1 MIRSKKNLIR
11 AALALVL
18 LVDIVLIGLIWRM
31 GTSPTGPKNGLT
43 LLRRQHALLA
53 ADVARGEKIQTE
65 LPEVRRQGTTF
76 FNQDLRPLGSGYS
89 ALISDLG
96 DLAKQ
101 SGLQAENFSFH
112 QHDADKRG
120 VVELDISTVVN
131 GDYPSVVRFINDLE
145 RSDNF
150 YVLQGLSLAATS
162 TNAAQLKLNL
172 ELRTF
177 FRTT

>member
-1 MIRSKKNLIR
+1 LIRSKKNLIR
-11 AALALVL
+11 ALLALVL
-18 LVDIVLIGLIWRM
+18 LADLVLVGIIWHM
-31 GTSPTGPKNGLT
+31 GTTPQGPKNGLT

-53 ADVARGEKIQTE
+53 ADVARAEKIRAE
-65 LPEVRRQGTTF
+65 LPQVRSQGNIF

-96 DLAKQ
+96 VLAKE

-112 QHDADKRG
+112 QHEADKRG
-120 VVELDISTVVN
+120 VVELNISTVVN
-131 GDYPSVVRFINDLE
+131 GDYPSLVRFINSLE

-150 YVLQGLSLAATS
+150 YVLDGLSLAANTNNS
-162 TNAAQLKLNL
+162 TQLKLNL
-172 ELRTF
+172 QLRTF